1 MSHSRGVQ
9 SLVPYSVLSRAFEQT
24 YSLITSHHQKGRGNL
39 QACSSSSPVNCS
51 KQDSNP
57 DRTMEDGA
65 IFKLFRCYTDLIV
78 TVPAVGTHTL
88 LMLPADKSFI
98 VFSFFWS
105 RTTQGA
111 KNPKYDTY
119 TSNGAGNSQMLL
131 DCHTEWKWNIKFLF
145 CFQLSKTQ
153 WSLRFCIFSDAMKQ
167 NHINGKD
174 TETYL
179 VKSLITYFLATL
191 GETSC
196 KHNTDM
202 LLSFTVR
209 WYGELVSMQVSI
221 DTFNW

>member
-1 MSHSRGVQ
+1 
-9 SLVPYSVLSRAFEQT
+9 
-24 YSLITSHHQKGRGNL
+24 
-39 QACSSSSPVNCS
+39 
-51 KQDSNP
+51 
-57 DRTMEDGA
+57 MEDGA

-221 DTFNW
+221 DTFNWYVAISAFIWSPVSAQLVNVSPKFSLLLTSFLVSTNSCGKHLLYKCSTFTS

>member
-1 MSHSRGVQ
+1 
-9 SLVPYSVLSRAFEQT
+9 
-24 YSLITSHHQKGRGNL
+24 
-39 QACSSSSPVNCS
+39 
-51 KQDSNP
+51 
-57 DRTMEDGA
+57 MEDGA

-88 LMLPADKSFI
+88 LMLSADKSFI

-119 TSNGAGNSQMLL
+119 TSNGARNSQMLL

-221 DTFNW
+221 DTFNWYVAISAFIWSPVSAQLVNVSPKFSLLLTSFLVSTNSCGKHLLYKCSTFTS

>member
-1 MSHSRGVQ
+1 
-9 SLVPYSVLSRAFEQT
+9 
-24 YSLITSHHQKGRGNL
+24 
-39 QACSSSSPVNCS
+39 
-51 KQDSNP
+51 
-57 DRTMEDGA
+57 MEDGA

-98 VFSFFWS
+98 IFSFFGS

-179 VKSLITYFLATL
+179 VKSLRTYFLATL

-209 WYGELVSMQVSI
+209 WYGELVSVQVSI
-221 DTFNW
+221 DTFNWYVAISAFIWSPVSAQLVNVSPKFSLLLTSFLVSTSSCGKHLLYKCSTFTS